1 MPAVKPFRQYSE
13 ENVLA
18 GFFRFSG
25 THPVTAGTFVKVNS
39 GWAGDLH
46 SSFLGGVGA
55 DYANEVSQR
64 WGVPASVAACT
75 TSGDVTIG
83 MLLNDVR
90 EVDENGEKLIYKRQK
105 AIENGWVIS
114 GEGVNIV
121 SKGFFIYS
129 GVAGTPSPG
138 AAAFLGTDGAINSSG
153 TIANLAVTRVGT
165 FLSPKDSSNWV
176 LLKLDV

>member
-1 MPAVKPFRQYSE
+1 MPALKPYKQYSE

-25 THPVTAGTFVKVNS
+25 THPVAAGTFVKVNS
-39 GWAGDLH
+39 GWAAENH
-46 SSFLGGVGA
+46 SSFLGDVGA
-55 DYANEVSQR
+55 GYNNEVSQR
-64 WGVPASVAACT
+64 WGVPASVAACNA
-75 TSGDVTIG
+75 SGDVTIG
-83 MLLNDVR
+83 MLLQDVR
-90 EVDENGEKLIYKRQK
+90 ETDENGEKLIYKRQK
-105 AIENGWVIS
+105 AIENGWIIS

-121 SKGFFIYS
+121 SKGYFLYS
-129 GVAGTPSPG
+129 GVAGTPAPG

-153 TIANLAVTRVGT
+153 SVANLAVTRVGT